1 MSQDFFK
8 YKEKYFKFT
17 KYFPH
22 AGQMKLHYPEKDAR
36 FTVAICGRRW
46 GKSRSAAKEIEAVI
60 TQKSKRAWVVA
71 PSYQLAEKVFREV
84 WGELINNQGVPTRR
98 ASYRDMYIET
108 EWGSIFEG
116 KSADNPASLVGE
128 GLDFLVLDESA
139 KQKSNVWDMYLR
151 PTLSDRKGRALF
163 ISTPEGYNWNYNKYL
178 LGKVDEDWASF
189 NSPSWENQ
197 YAYPLGLDDPDLI
210 EAKRNMSEEI
220 FDQEYGAKFTSF
232 AGRVYPFDRL
242 KDMGNFPYNSD
253 LPTYCCIDFGFR
265 MPAVAWFQVYMIDG
279 IEHIN
284 IIDEF
289 IHKERI
295 ATDDLIAICRKK
307 KEQYRVI
314 TTFGDP
320 AGSAVQ
326 SVAGMGDIERFRQN
340 GMNVRF
346 VRDKISRK
354 LEAGI
359 AHVRSFIENADGLRR
374 LHVNNKCIGIA
385 EDLENYRYPEHKEG
399 KELREL
405 PLKDGYHDHGCDMIR
420 YFFLNRFPIKQ
431 QGIEFIKR
439 LGSR

>member
-46 GKSRSAAKEIEAVI
+46 GKSISAAKEIEAVI
-60 TQKSKRAWVVA
+60 TQKNKRAWVVA